1 MVNGCPFSFGI
12 LVEKLIH
19 AACGKVM
26 DLRKS
31 EPDICG
37 KFGICAADLIKSVLN
52 RMGADFSVA
61 QREAGMYNKLV
72 TMRND
77 AKGHMILCFMK

>member
-1 MVNGCPFSFGI
+1 MLRMLGSEESVGGEGAGFLKFPRLERTAPQDRMVNGCPFSFGI

-37 KFGICAADLIKSVLN
+37 KFGI
-52 RMGADFSVA
+52 
-61 QREAGMYNKLV
+61 
-72 TMRND
+72 
-77 AKGHMILCFMK
+77 